1 MPKLKTCLDCYGF
14 EDLCPRTVVT
24 LLYYSGSA
32 ILWKAVDFSA
42 AMTSLSQSLQSTAS
56 EGNTHILER
65 FLFERVVWNVVPVRW
80 K

>member
-24 LLYYSGSA
+24 LLTLSEYSGSA
-32 ILWKAVDFSA
+32 ILWKAVGFSA

-65 FLFERVVWNVVPVRW
+65 FLFERVV
-80 K
+80 